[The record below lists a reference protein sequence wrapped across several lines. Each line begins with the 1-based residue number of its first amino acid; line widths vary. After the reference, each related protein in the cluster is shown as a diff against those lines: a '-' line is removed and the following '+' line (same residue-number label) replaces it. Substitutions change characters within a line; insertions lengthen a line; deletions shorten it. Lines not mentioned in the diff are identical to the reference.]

1 MKLRP
6 LLLICVALALTL
18 STSRL
23 LLISQDI
30 RNAARLD
37 LQQQAV
43 EVMARDAA
51 GLLVLTQ
58 DFMLHDN
65 PRAARQ
71 WGTLHAELT
80 SALEAYAAVGDAQAE
95 EASALQ
101 AVTATLPSLF
111 AGLEEVMEADATGV
125 DVRRGLIAD
134 QLINETRRI
143 SDGAFDLSWSLGER
157 RREAESKH
165 GVLDLVTLALLLAL
179 TLFMAWLLLMRVL
192 RPIAELTS
200 VAELVKAGDLT
211 ARTGYRSGDELG
223 LLSQRFDAMT
233 TRLQDR
239 ELALQSLNDQ
249 LARSEAFLDRASHIA
264 GLGGW
269 ELDLRSGAMVWTA
282 QTHRIHE
289 VDPGYEPT
297 VEKALDFYLPFART
311 LLRSAL
317 ETAVKTGEPWD
328 IELPLVTARGRERWM
343 RLSGH
348 VDSLDGKATRLIGAV
363 QDVTEDRE
371 FAEQLR
377 QAKVDAE
384 TANEAKSVFLAN
396 MSHEIRTPLNALIGV
411 THLLADSALD
421 DDQKSLLHKASLAS
435 HSLLGIVNDVLD
447 LAKIE
452 AGEMALDEGPFEI
465 AALAAGLQALYS
477 PQAQAKS
484 VELCVTVGT
493 GVPAWLVGDDIRIG
507 QILSNLTSNALKFT
521 AQGSVQVSI
530 NLVELLDERA
540 VLRCTVKDTGLGIE
554 PAVLAGL
561 FTPFTQADASTTR
574 RFGGTGLGLSIVK
587 HLARLMGGEVG
598 VQSLPGVGSE
608 FWVQL
613 PLSLKLHRTADRSAG
628 RLEVFVVGEPAEGPR
643 PLEEAALEL
652 GWQTVR
658 MEHAGDALA
667 ALELRRGLAQPW
679 PAVLIVDRDGDAH
692 AWSLMEAARLKDP
705 TLPPAVA
712 LAQAVDAPALFDAVH
727 QTVLA
732 LRGEACQVIDATRLA
747 AASRRWLPGVRVLLV
762 DDSDINLDIGQR
774 LLEREGAVVRVCT
787 DGQQALDQLIREPDA
802 FDVVLMDVQM
812 PDMDGLEATR
822 RIRQQPALVRLPILA
837 LTAGALVEERRRAM
851 AAGMDGFMSKPLDP
865 TILIRSVRR
874 AIKAATGRAPAF
886 ERIETRGSSEAQ
898 APVSWPQIE
907 GIDAV
912 AAATR
917 LSNDTALFMAMLER
931 LLGEFA
937 DLARPAPIEPAQR
950 ADLAARVHKLR
961 GAAGAVGATL
971 LHRTATR
978 LEAVLRTEQDA
989 HPSQLALGNALDA
1002 LEQASRGVLLES
1014 QAARLARH
1022 GGWDAADPPSADDI
1036 EALAQLLRTQ
1046 DLAALDAFEKL
1057 APRLAHLL
1065 DAQACE
1071 ELRTAVLAL
1080 DFPQALA
1087 LLPAP
1092 AAA

>member
-6 LLLICVALALTL
+6 LLLICVALALAL

-23 LLISQDI
+23 LLISHDI
-30 RNAARLD
+30 RDAARLD

-71 WGTLHAELT
+71 WGALHAELT
-80 SALEAYAAVGDAQAE
+80 KALEAYAAVGDAQAE
-95 EASALQ
+95 EAGALQ
-101 AVTATLPSLF
+101 AVTATLLPLF
-111 AGLEEVMEADATGV
+111 AGLDKVMDADATGV
-125 DVRRGLIAD
+125 DVRRELIAD
-134 QLINETRRI
+134 QLVNETRRI
-143 SDGAFDLSWSLGER
+143 SDGAFNLSWSLGER
-157 RREAESKH
+157 RRQAESRH

-179 TLFMAWLLLMRVL
+179 TLFMAWLLLKRVL
-192 RPIAELTS
+192 RPIAELTT
-200 VAELVKAGDLT
+200 VAELVKSGDLT

-223 LLSQRFDAMT
+223 QLSQRFDAMT
-233 TRLQDR
+233 ARLQDR

-249 LARSEAFLDRASHIA
+249 LARSEAFLDRASHVA
-264 GLGGW
+264 GVGGW
-269 ELDLRSGAMVWTA
+269 ELDLRSGTMVWTA
-282 QTHRIHE
+282 QTRRIHE

-297 VEKALDFYLPFART
+297 AEQALDFYLPFART

-317 ETAVKTGEPWD
+317 ETAIQTGNPWD
-328 IELPLVTARGRERWM
+328 IEVPLVTARGRERWM

-348 VDSLDGKATRLIGAV
+348 VDSQDGKPARLIGAV
-363 QDVTEDRE
+363 QDITEDRE

-411 THLLADSALD
+411 THLLADSVLD

-484 VELCVTVGT
+484 VELLVTVGE

-521 AQGSVQVSI
+521 AQGSVRVSI
-530 NLVELLDERA
+530 DLVELLDERA

-613 PLSLKLHRTADRSAG
+613 PLSLKLHDSSDRAAG
-628 RLEVFVVGEPAEGPR
+628 RLQVFVVGELAGGSR
-643 PLEEAALEL
+643 PLEVAALEL

-658 MEHAGDALA
+658 MERVVDALA
-667 ALELRRGLAQPW
+667 ALEQRRARAEPW
-679 PAVLIVDRDGDAH
+679 PEVLIVDGHGEAH
-692 AWSLMEAARLKDP
+692 DPRLLQAARLKDP
-705 TLPPAVA
+705 TLPAAVE
-712 LAQAVDAPALFDAVH
+712 LAQPVDAPALFGAVH
-727 QTVLA
+727 QAVLS
-732 LRGEACQVIDATRLA
+732 LRGEACHVIDATRLA
-747 AASRRWLPGVRVLLV
+747 AASRQWLPGVRVLLV

-774 LLEREGAVVRVCT
+774 LLQREGAVVRVCT
-787 DGQQALDQLIREPDA
+787 DGQQALDQLVREPGA

-822 RIRQQPALVRLPILA
+822 RIRLQPALARLPILA
-837 LTAGALVEERRRAM
+837 LTAGALVEERRRAI

-874 AIKAATGRAPAF
+874 AIQAATGRAPAF
-886 ERIETRGSSEAQ
+886 GRARTSDPAGAQ
-898 APVSWPQIE
+898 APVSWPHIE

-917 LSNDTALFMAMLER
+917 LSNDAVLFMAMLER
-931 LLGEFA
+931 LLGEFG
-937 DLARPAPIEPAQR
+937 DLAQPEPIEPAQR
-950 ADLAARVHKLR
+950 AALAARVHKLR
-961 GAAGAVGATL
+961 GAAGAVGATA

-989 HPSQLALGNALDA
+989 QPSQQALGSALTA
-1002 LEQASRGVLLES
+1002 LEQASRDVLLES
-1014 QAARLARH
+1014 RAARLSWH
-1022 GGWDAADPPSADDI
+1022 GGLDASEPPSADDI
-1036 EALAQLLRTQ
+1036 EELAQLLRTQ
-1046 DLAALDAFEKL
+1046 DLAALDVFEKL

-1071 ELRTAVLAL
+1071 ALRTVVLAL
-1080 DFPQALA
+1080 DFAQALA
-1087 LLPAP
+1087 LLPEP
-1092 AAA
+1092 AMR

>member
-6 LLLICVALALTL
+6 LLLVCVALALGL
-18 STSRL
+18 SSSRL
-23 LLISQDI
+23 LLISRDIQD
-30 RNAARLD
+30 AARLD
-37 LQQQAV
+37 MQQQAV

-71 WGTLHAELT
+71 WGALHAELT
-80 SALEAYAAVGDAQAE
+80 GAIDAYAAVGDAQAE
-95 EASALQ
+95 EAGGLQ

-111 AGLEEVMEADATGV
+111 AGLEKSMGGDSADLSA
-125 DVRRGLIAD
+125 RRELITD

-143 SDGAFDLSWSLGER
+143 SDGAFDLAWSLGER
-157 RREAESKH
+157 RREAESQH
-165 GVLDLVTLALLLAL
+165 GLLDLFTLALLVTI
-179 TLFMAWLLLMRVL
+179 TLLMAWLLLRRVL
-192 RPIAELTS
+192 RPLAELTR
-200 VAELVKAGDLT
+200 VAQAVKSGDLT

-249 LARSEAFLDRASHIA
+249 LVRSEAFLDRASRIV

-269 ELDLRSGAMVWTA
+269 ELDLRNESMIWTA
-282 QTHRIHE
+282 QTRRIHE

-297 VEKALDFYLPFART
+297 VEQALAFYLPFART

-317 ETAVKTGEPWD
+317 ETAVRQGEPWD
-328 IELPLVTARGRERWM
+328 IELPMVTARGRERWM

-348 VDSLDGKATRLIGAV
+348 VEFQDGKAVRLIGAV

-421 DDQKSLLHKASLAS
+421 EDQKNLLHKARIAS

-465 AALAAGLQALYS
+465 AALAAGLQALHS
-477 PQAQAKS
+477 PQAQTKA
-484 VELCVTVGT
+484 VELRVSVGA

-521 AQGSVQVSI
+521 ARGSVLVSI
-530 NLVELLDERA
+530 DLVELLDERA

-554 PAVLAGL
+554 PGVLASL

-587 HLARLMGGEVG
+587 HLARLMGGDVG

-613 PLSLKLHRTADRSAG
+613 PLSLRLHDTADRGTG
-628 RLEVFVVGEPAEGPR
+628 RLEVFVVGEVAGGQR
-643 PLEEAALEL
+643 PLEAAALEL
-652 GWQTVR
+652 GWQTVG
-658 MEHAGDALA
+658 MASVGEALA
-667 ALELRRGLAQPW
+667 ALNQRRARAEPW
-679 PAVLIVDRDGDAH
+679 PEVWIVDCDGDEH
-692 AWSLMEAARLKDP
+692 ARQLMEAARLNDP
-705 TLPPAVA
+705 TLPPAVE
-712 LAQAVDAPALFDAVH
+712 LAQAVDAPTLFDAVH
-727 QTVLA
+727 QAVLA
-732 LRGEACQVIDATRLA
+732 QRGDACQVVDATRLA
-747 AASRRWLPGVRVLLV
+747 AAQRRWLPGVRVLLV

-774 LLEREGAVVRVCT
+774 LLEREGAVVRVST
-787 DGQQALDQLIREPDA
+787 DGQQALDQLSRHPDA

-822 RIRQQPALVRLPILA
+822 RIRQNPTMAGLPILA

-886 ERIETRGSSEAQ
+886 AQIETRGGHDAQ
-898 APVSWPQIE
+898 ALASWPQID

-931 LLGEFA
+931 LLGEFG
-937 DLARPAPIEPAQR
+937 DLARPEPTEQAQR
-950 ADLAARVHKLR
+950 AALAARVHKLR
-961 GAAGAVGATL
+961 GAAGAVGATQ

-989 HPSQLALGNALDA
+989 QPLQQALGSALAA
-1002 LEQASRGVLLES
+1002 LEQASRQALLQS

-1022 GGWDAADPPSADDI
+1022 NGPDAAEPPSADDI
-1036 EALAQLLRTQ
+1036 EQLAQLLRTQ
-1046 DLAALDAFEKL
+1046 DLAALDVFEKL

-1071 ELRTAVLAL
+1071 QLRSVVLAL

-1092 AAA
+1092 ASA